1 MIWERKER
9 KRRIWRLGQLYVVI
23 LSECGEV
30 SKAKDPR
37 VPARLRSLEVEVP
50 LFPAHKRVDQHCIA
64 SICTYSAV
72 SMNGVFLWTRC
83 LLSSSRCDARFSCV
97 LCPSLQSKA
106 LVSIF
111 QGQHCPMPSADD
123 ASRRSM
129 ESLPAWELH
138 HDGNLKSRHDLSC
151 SLPPR
156 VSIRII
162 YTSVPVRLHSPSA
175 GNSLPEHVVRGQA
188 VGT

>member
-9 KRRIWRLGQLYVVI
+9 KRKIWRLGQLYVVI

-151 SLPPR
+151 SLPLR
-156 VSIRII
+156 VSPSGLSTLLSLFAYI
-162 YTSVPVRLHSPSA
+162 LHRQGIPFQSM
-175 GNSLPEHVVRGQA
+175 L
-188 VGT
+188 